1 MDRIQCERE
10 PVVAGRLSSGNIR
23 MMPSLPAI
31 LTRISLV
38 VACGLA
44 IATAGAAP
52 ALPSAAAPVAAA
64 LLGDPTLAA
73 AGDIIG
79 NCTGSSCGYQQTA
92 KVVTSLNPTTVL
104 ALGDVSNRSGSASD
118 YTIRFNSSWGVF
130 KAKVRPVPGNHD
142 YGAPGAVN
150 FFNYFG
156 AAAQP
161 PRGYY
166 SYDVGTWHII
176 AINSNC
182 SQVGGCQAGSAQE
195 KWLRNNLA
203 QHPAACTLA
212 FWHHPRY
219 SSGHDGD
226 NAFMKPIF
234 QDLYNARA
242 DVVLSGHSHDYERFA
257 PQNNASQLDTAN
269 GIRQFVVGT
278 GGSFFTGFGSI
289 KPNSLVRNNNTF
301 GVLRMNLGAG
311 SYSWK
316 FVPVAGRTFTDS
328 GSATCHRAALLAARP
343 VGSPGH

>member
-1 MDRIQCERE
+1 MTHPLPRVLTPIWL
-10 PVVAGRLSSGNIR
+10 VA
-23 MMPSLPAI
+23 
-31 LTRISLV
+31 
-38 VACGLA
+38 ACGLA
-44 IATAGAAP
+44 VATAVAAP
-52 ALPSAAAPVAAA
+52 ALPGAAAPAAA
-64 LLGDPTLAA
+64 ASSPTLAA

-79 NCTGSSCGYQQTA
+79 DCTGSSCGYQKTA
-92 KVVTSLNPTTVL
+92 AVITSLNPTTVL

-118 YTIRFNSSWGVF
+118 YTSRFNSSWGVF
-130 KAKVRPVPGNHD
+130 KAKIRPVPGNHD

-156 AAAQP
+156 AAANP

-182 SQVGGCQAGSAQE
+182 SEVGGCQAGSAQE
-195 KWLRNNLA
+195 KWLRNDLA

-219 SSGHDGD
+219 SSGVGG
-226 NAFMKPIF
+226 NNTSMKDIF

-242 DVVLSGHSHDYERFA
+242 DVVLSSHSHDYERFA
-257 PQNNASQLDTAN
+257 LQNNASQRDAN

-278 GGSFFTGFGSI
+278 GGSFFTSFGSI
-289 KPNSLVRNNNTF
+289 KPNSQARNNNTF
-301 GVLRMNLGAG
+301 GVLKMTLGAS

-316 FVPVAGRTFTDS
+316 FVPVAGKTFTDS
-328 GSATCHRAALLAARP
+328 GTRTCHHAALLTAGA
-343 VGSPGH
+343 VGQS

>member
-1 MDRIQCERE
+1 MTH
-10 PVVAGRLSSGNIR
+10 
-23 MMPSLPAI
+23 SLPRVLA
-31 LTRISLV
+31 RAWLV
-38 VACGLA
+38 AACGLA
-44 IATAGAAP
+44 VATAGAAP
-52 ALPSAAAPVAAA
+52 ALSAAAAPTAAA
-64 LLGDPTLAA
+64 ASDPTLAA

-79 NCTGSSCGYQQTA
+79 DCTGSSCGYQKTA
-92 KVVTSLNPTTVL
+92 AVITSLNPTTVL

-118 YTIRFNSSWGVF
+118 YTSRFNGSWGVF
-130 KAKVRPVPGNHD
+130 KAKIRPVPGNHD

-156 AAAQP
+156 AAANP

-182 SQVGGCQAGSAQE
+182 SEVGGCQAGSAQE
-195 KWLRNNLA
+195 KWLKNDLA

-219 SSGHDGD
+219 SSGTGGD
-226 NAFMKPIF
+226 NTSMKDIF

-242 DVVLSGHSHDYERFA
+242 DVVLSAHSHDYERFA
-257 PQNNASQLDTAN
+257 LQNNAGQRDAN

-278 GGSFFTGFGSI
+278 GGSFFTRFGSI
-289 KPNSLVRNNNTF
+289 KPNSQKRNNNTF
-301 GVLRMNLGAG
+301 GVLKMTLSAS

-316 FVPVAGRTFTDS
+316 FVPVAGKTFTDS
-328 GSATCHRAALLAARP
+328 GTRTCHHAALLTAGA
-343 VGSPGH
+343 VGQP